1 MTLSKSAFSVF
12 FFSDTVGKNTTHIYF
27 HFYFLEKDIILES
40 QFENLNWNGFLKGK
54 HIDDAYGITTEEIN
68 DQLQPIYF
76 HCNLLIQ
83 DAVQSEIENYMN
95 QKNPN
100 KPFF

>member
-1 MTLSKSAFSVF
+1 MNGFCFQRLFPL
-12 FFSDTVGKNTTHIYF
+12 TTRSICRGF
-27 HFYFLEKDIILES
+27 KLQIEKDIILES

-83 DAVQSEIENYMN
+83 DAVQSEIEDYMN

>member
-1 MTLSKSAFSVF
+1 MNGFCFQRLFPL
-12 FFSDTVGKNTTHIYF
+12 TTRSICRGF
-27 HFYFLEKDIILES
+27 KLQIEKDIILES